1 MIAEAAAA
9 AAAAA
14 VKDDWALYAW
24 LFALLLSSCI
34 GWGVWR
40 YGRKQASAT
49 HLLLG
54 AALMGYSYFVSNT
67 IALYSIGAGLTL
79 LAFVLRD

>member
-1 MIAEAAAA
+1 MTG
-9 AAAAA
+9 
-14 VKDDWALYAW
+14 KMDDTALYIW

-40 YGRKQASAT
+40 YGRKQSSAT
-49 HLLLG
+49 HLILG

-67 IALYSIGAGLTL
+67 IALYAIGAVLTI
-79 LAFVLRD
+79 LAFVMRD